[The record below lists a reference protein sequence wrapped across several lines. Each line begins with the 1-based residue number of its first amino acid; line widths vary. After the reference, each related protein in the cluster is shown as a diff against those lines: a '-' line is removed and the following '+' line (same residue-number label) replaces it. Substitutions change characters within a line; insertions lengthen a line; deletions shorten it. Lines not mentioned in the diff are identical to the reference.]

1 MSQTRKVLSGIFHN
15 LKTIQTAY
23 LTRKRRSNTIN
34 LSLRP
39 RKDVTV
45 PVFALIG
52 GILLVGGAIG
62 IGIVAQ
68 KN

>member
-1 MSQTRKVLSGIFHN
+1 MSQTRKVLTGIFPN
-15 LKTIQTAY
+15 LKTIQTAF

>member
-1 MSQTRKVLSGIFHN
+1 MSQTRKVLTGIFHN
-15 LKTIQTAY
+15 LKKIQTAY

-52 GILLVGGAIG
+52 GILVVGGAIG
-62 IGIVAQ
+62 LGIVAQ